1 MFSEDTFCPL
11 YQFYTPYV
19 SNCIAEDGLSWK
31 ITGDVSVQLLLDIEH
46 FKWITRDF
54 VDEATTELSF
64 WHESVRGR
72 LPLVDVSSLF
82 SLEIVFSCLLLK
94 RTIITLQ

>member
-46 FKWITRDF
+46 FKWITRDC
-54 VDEATTELSF
+54 
-64 WHESVRGR
+64 G
-72 LPLVDVSSLF
+72 
-82 SLEIVFSCLLLK
+82 
-94 RTIITLQ
+94 